1 MKMKRLIAPLVA
13 ILTLTC
19 PALAQETAPED
30 FQARYERLVRNVGY
44 SGVGVETLLDRWEA
58 ADPDNKAIPMAR
70 FNYYFVKS
78 QHAEIVSK
86 PGMRRYLGNQP
97 AFTLKDSDG
106 NDVNY
111 FEEITYDEELFGE
124 AMKVLDRQL
133 AAQPDELRWHYLKIT
148 ALTAYEKESPDMALS
163 VLKSIVDRHYK
174 THPGWVYPGIDRVD
188 DETFKAFIQDY
199 CVSFFRIGSNA
210 SAEAFRTL
218 SEHMLSYCKDDPLF
232 MDNIGSYWFV
242 SRKDHKKAL
251 KYYNA
256 VLKKHPGDVT
266 AIRNCI
272 LLARNEKNVK
282 LEKKYLPMMA
292 KYGETEN
299 DRLAAAARLEVLKKK
314 K

>member
-86 PGMRRYLGNQP
+86 PGVRRYLGNQP
-97 AFTLKDSDG
+97 TFTLKDSDG

-148 ALTAYEKESPDMALS
+148 ALTAYEKESPDMAAAE
-163 VLKSIVDRHYK
+163 LKALIERDASA
-174 THPGWVYPGIDRVD
+174 HPAWTLDGEAASS
-188 DETFKAFIQDY
+188 ETFQQGVGEY
-199 CVSFFRIGSNA
+199 CALFFQTA
-210 SAEAFRTL
+210 SPASYEYFREI
-218 SEHMLSYCKDDPLF
+218 SERMTKLF
-232 MDNIGSYWFV
+232 PKNSVFVGNLGSYQQVVKGNDKQAVKFY
-242 SRKDHKKAL
+242 KKAL
-251 KYYNA
+251 KLDPEDY
-256 VLKKHPGDVT
+256 
-266 AIRNCI
+266 
-272 LLARNEKNVK
+272 
-282 LEKKYLPMMA
+282 
-292 KYGETEN
+292 
-299 DRLAAAARLEVLKKK
+299 AARRNMQLIERRQAQAKAKKK
-314 K
+314 